1 MKFNVNGLLPYF
13 DKISSTFS
21 LPETFNHSKL
31 FNIVKSMEILVLS
44 IYFYLNSVSFLSL
57 VTGPNDLSFLTN
69 LFKQHVIQQV
79 ILYFTQMNPLI
90 RRIYLDFQKSVLFC
104 LNQGKHTNF
113 CIRYQGK
120 HANFSLHIQ
129 FINDFSD
136 ALHPRSSFDS
146 DLQHLIK

>member
-69 LFKQHVIQQV
+69 SFKQHVIQQV
-79 ILYFTQMNPLI
+79 ILHFTQMNPLI

-113 CIRYQGK
+113 SR
-120 HANFSLHIQ
+120 HIQ

-136 ALHPRSSFDS
+136 ALHQRSGYDS
-146 DLQHLIK
+146 DLQHLIKYTKRE